1 MAYDNRYKNADVHG
15 CTWYRQN
22 AQRRDREI
30 SHRDTREDKSP
41 FIRCFSLDTSVTIL
55 VYHNRTSMV
64 KYVTVGKDMTVVF
77 WDETGI

>member
-1 MAYDNRYKNADVHG
+1 MVKRFYN
-15 CTWYRQN
+15 
-22 AQRRDREI
+22 
-30 SHRDTREDKSP
+30 
-41 FIRCFSLDTSVTIL
+41 TSVQWKIAIL